1 MKTNNNDG
9 TYIFNIFR
17 WGSICNHINTYLADV
32 EFDALQEGVESS
44 LVTKRIIELKS
55 LYNSFVNF
63 ALNGHGNGLLDEINL
78 YSDIVTI
85 SEDPSVVLTE
95 IVVTLEDYKERYGES
110 ASKVEEAVVDFAN
123 YYADKNI
130 LPNPY
135 FMINGNGEDE
145 EKREEKLILPEK
157 VVEEK
162 PVLSVSAS
170 TKEEKVEHET
180 KKGHINI
187 TSKLLFDLKKQV
199 LGYKS
204 RLDNGESLPDM
215 IDNVLASHDVVMAL
229 QGTNNSQIMN
239 DVNFYHTV
247 GGNKSN
253 LQAYENNSE
262 IENSLVVLYAGYSLC
277 ANPVNMSSSKEYSIA
292 RDNNHVMASFEGLK
306 NYSKV
311 FKKALGFPTHICKK

>member
-1 MKTNNNDG
+1 MKINNNDG

-63 ALNGHGNGLLDEINL
+63 ALNGHGNGLLDDINL
-78 YSDIVTI
+78 YADVVTI

-95 IVVTLEDYKERYGES
+95 IVVTLEDYKEKYGEN
-110 ASKVEEAVVDFAN
+110 ASEVEDAVEDFTN
-123 YYADKNI
+123 YYADKHT

-135 FMINGNGEDE
+135 FMISGNNEE
-145 EKREEKLILPEK
+145 EK
-157 VVEEK
+157 EEK
-162 PVLSVSAS
+162 PMLPAKAEVK
-170 TKEEKVEHET
+170 KENEKSKE
-180 KKGHINI
+180 KSDHINV
-187 TSKLLFDLKKQV
+187 TSELLFDLKKQV

-215 IDNVLASHDVVMAL
+215 IDNVLASHDVVMVL

-239 DVNFYHTV
+239 RVNFYHTV
-247 GGNKSN
+247 GGNKNN
-253 LQAYENNSE
+253 LQPYENNSE
-262 IENSLVVLYAGYSLC
+262 IENSLIVLYAGYSLC
-277 ANPVNMSSSKEYSIA
+277 VNPVNMGSSKEYSIA
-292 RDNNHVMASFEGLK
+292 RDNDHVIASFEGLK
-306 NYSKV
+306 NYSKLL
-311 FKKALGFPTHICKK
+311 KKELGFPTHICKK